1 MVRGR
6 RADRVRGYLLIASL
20 LAGIA
25 APAQPL
31 PRPPRRSVS
40 ADTRAQVFYTWWL
53 DAVRYSASCGTD
65 TLRLGDFFRIR
76 GPLRVLEDQ
85 DLRVEFDGVG
95 PESVFSLYR
104 LDARITWADGM
115 EHTTGSAYI
124 DQTVAD
130 RVAQLRVE
138 GMHLKMTEQI
148 LRGTIDEINALLL
161 RWERSQTPRPAPRL
175 RVSGR
180 FNPAGSL
187 RLRRD
192 LPAPPGST
200 DRPSGG

>member
-6 RADRVRGYLLIASL
+6 RTDRVRGYLLTASL
-20 LAGIA
+20 LACLA
-25 APAQPL
+25 AAAQPL
-31 PRPPRRSVS
+31 PHPPRRSVD

-53 DAVRYSASCGTD
+53 DAVRYTASSGAD

-76 GPLRVLEDQ
+76 GPLRVLEDR
-85 DLRVEFDGVG
+85 DVRVEFDGVG

-104 LDARITWADGM
+104 LDARITWADGL

-130 RVAQLRVE
+130 RVAQLRFE
-138 GMHLKMTEQI
+138 GMHPDMTEQI
-148 LRGTIDEINALLL
+148 LRGTIDEINVLML
-161 RWERSQTPRPAPRL
+161 RWERSQPQRHAPRL

-187 RLRRD
+187 QLRQD
-192 LPAPPGST
+192 LPALPGST
-200 DRPSGG
+200 DLPSGG